1 MTTSRAGR
9 SSNPH
14 ASSCMGYKVCVSP
27 TFRKKAKRLA
37 KKYASL
43 KEELL
48 DLVTRLERDPEQG
61 TPIGKR
67 CF

>member
-1 MTTSRAGR
+1 
-9 SSNPH
+9 
-14 ASSCMGYKVCVSP
+14 MGYRFGVSP